1 MFAYGLETSNRCS
14 CNFVFSI
21 INVVVYCS
29 IALQRLCNFTIL
41 YQPHSTVD
49 TKRHSCHSNVSNASK
64 SQSRRRVKACKEW
77 LGKILDTYRWCVYVG
92 IIGMCI
98 TWVSGEV
105 IVLTNEPASF
115 EFHSEFNETINI
127 VRGENGIV
135 GYVATLQKHRQLI
148 EVSKVLDNTELSLA
162 NHNIQHASLKIAPS
176 ITDGFKIHN
185 TNEYYMSNEK
195 FTNSECALHCAARQA
210 ERLSSSI
217 HFSDLKQVFTAPVW
231 VHCDTK
237 LTDNGDYE
245 IYFDTYMVYPRND
258 LNNGSVTLLQQT
270 GNDLQRVN
278 NIRTYY
284 PTYYDS
290 QNKKYWPT
298 GSYKMWCVFGPK
310 GTIKILIPTPTTM
323 LPCLKCVTYC
333 GCVKPLSLSR
343 KIMHEYNAKRLAL
356 KIQQGQMNLG
366 IEPIR
371 TLTGNIFKIV
381 YPTERHELEVE
392 VVHRNSTYTMNDV
405 KELSIT
411 EQNVTN
417 RLMIA
422 SAITFTVKTVGFP
435 LLKEG
440 FKYMIRKKAERY
452 NKSLTNYFRSN
463 DISIPK
469 TTKLVGLSEETDTF
483 RLKLKYDKVT
493 NYISPTSMAVHD
505 QTILISNLSY
515 ANERFDEFLKTQA
528 VETLMSL
535 ALKDVNCL
543 IDKTVPVMVTIKHQ
557 MSFQIFTFGFSCVVE
572 PSITQYQMF
581 SLPHT
586 RLDSQLQAVKIPEKF
601 SATSF
606 AFHFPDIKDDTAQM
620 RMCLNGILT
629 NIIAGACEI
638 QDFSLTQ
645 LRVLMVLDHFNLI
658 YVSSYDSSSHIQIQC
673 PLLTLQNFELR
684 KDIGLLMV
692 SPACAVGLHTAA
704 GTLSLKGN
712 STYTGPIHSP
722 KMLVTYDLLNMRPQ
736 SYYNTILLTIIAIVL
751 IVFVATAGV
760 TYYMICVRRVERV
773 TISDNGDNTSETTIT
788 GIQFGQGRH
797 VRFTGPS
804 TL

>member
-1 MFAYGLETSNRCS
+1 
-14 CNFVFSI
+14 
-21 INVVVYCS
+21 
-29 IALQRLCNFTIL
+29 
-41 YQPHSTVD
+41 
-49 TKRHSCHSNVSNASK
+49 
-64 SQSRRRVKACKEW
+64 
-77 LGKILDTYRWCVYVG
+77 
-92 IIGMCI
+92 MCI

-162 NHNIQHASLKIAPS
+162 NHNIQHANLKIAPS

-237 LTDNGDYE
+237 MTDNGDYE
-245 IYFDTYMVYPRND
+245 IFFDTYMVYPHND

-586 RLDSQLQAVKIPEKF
+586 RLDSQLQAVKVPEKF

-620 RMCLNGILT
+620 RMCLNGKFP
-629 NIIAGACEI
+629 GV
-638 QDFSLTQ
+638 
-645 LRVLMVLDHFNLI
+645 R
-658 YVSSYDSSSHIQIQC
+658 YVAR
-673 PLLTLQNFELR
+673 LQTGTVVFLQFE
-684 KDIGLLMV
+684 
-692 SPACAVGLHTAA
+692 
-704 GTLSLKGN
+704 
-712 STYTGPIHSP
+712 
-722 KMLVTYDLLNMRPQ
+722 
-736 SYYNTILLTIIAIVL
+736 
-751 IVFVATAGV
+751 
-760 TYYMICVRRVERV
+760 
-773 TISDNGDNTSETTIT
+773 
-788 GIQFGQGRH
+788 
-797 VRFTGPS
+797 
-804 TL
+804 